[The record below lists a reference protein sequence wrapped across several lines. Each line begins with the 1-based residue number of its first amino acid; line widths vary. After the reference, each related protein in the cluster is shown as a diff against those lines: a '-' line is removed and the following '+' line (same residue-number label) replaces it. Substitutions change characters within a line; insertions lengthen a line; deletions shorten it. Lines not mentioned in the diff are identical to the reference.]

1 MAGPSSGSTHV
12 RKKKQ
17 LRKSCRFFSKRGIP
31 TIKHVVNRQKD
42 KGPFTFL
49 VKPHYSMF
57 LVFKAKA
64 ENEWGITKVVKLKV
78 AINKLVSIIKEN

>member
-1 MAGPSSGSTHV
+1 
-12 RKKKQ
+12 
-17 LRKSCRFFSKRGIP
+17 
-31 TIKHVVNRQKD
+31 
-42 KGPFTFL
+42 
-49 VKPHYSMF
+49 MF